1 MKNMSTKKLP
11 DLLLWFAIMSLV
23 ELSLHADVVRDI
35 EYAQVGDTS
44 LKLDL
49 HLPDGKTRSPLIVWV
64 HGGAWRAGS
73 KSGMPLGKLVEA
85 GYAVASVDYRLSTE
99 ARFPAQAH
107 DLKAAIRFLRGHG
120 QQWNLLTKSIVIAG
134 ESAGGHLAALV
145 GVSNGNSELEGKEG
159 NDLQQSSD
167 VQGIISLYGAA
178 NLTTIL
184 KQSTPHGLSVRVP
197 ALQLLLG
204 AQPDDVPEL
213 ARLASPVFHVDAS
226 DPPLLLLH
234 GDQDPQMPV
243 NQSLELTGAYEAV
256 GAPVQLE
263 IVHGA
268 GHGGAKF
275 YDAKRLKI
283 IQDFLKRHF

>member
-1 MKNMSTKKLP
+1 MKRTQKQR
-11 DLLLWFAIMSLV
+11 LLWL
-23 ELSLHADVVRDI
+23 LSLAVVTTALPGTAADVIRDI
-35 EYAQVGDTS
+35 EYAHSGDVS
-44 LKLDL
+44 LKLDI
-49 HLPDGKTRSPLIVWV
+49 HRPDTEARSPLIVWV

-85 GYAVASVDYRLSTE
+85 GYAVVSVDYRLSTE
-99 ARFPAQAH
+99 AKFPAQAY

-120 QQWNLLTKSIVIAG
+120 QQWNLPTKTIVIAG
-134 ESAGGHLAALV
+134 ESAGGHLAALI
-145 GVSNGNSELEGKEG
+145 GVSNGNAELEGKEG
-159 NDLQQSSD
+159 DDLQQSSD

-204 AQPDDVPEL
+204 AQPDDLPDL
-213 ARLASPVFHVDAS
+213 ARLASPVFHVDAK

-256 GAPVQLE
+256 GAPVQLV

-268 GHGGAKF
+268 GHGGAMF
-275 YDAKRLKI
+275 YDAERMNVIEK
-283 IQDFLKRHF
+283 FLKRHF

>member
-1 MKNMSTKKLP
+1 MNRKTIPVLAWLLPLATINLTSTGV
-11 DLLLWFAIMSLV
+11 A
-23 ELSLHADVVRDI
+23 ADVIRDI
-35 EYAQVGDTS
+35 EFAHVGDVH
-44 LKLDL
+44 LKLNL
-49 HLPDGKTRSPLIVWV
+49 HRPDGQARSPLIVWV

-73 KSGMPLGKLVEA
+73 KSGMPLGKLVDA

-99 ARFPAQAH
+99 SRFPAQAH

-120 QQWNLLTKSIVIAG
+120 SQWNLPTNTIVIAG

-145 GVSNGNSELEGKEG
+145 GVTNGNSDLEGKEG
-159 NDLQQSSD
+159 DDLGQSSD

-178 NLTTIL
+178 NLMTIL

-197 ALQLLLG
+197 ALDLLLG
-204 AQPDDVPEL
+204 AQPDQVPDL
-213 ARLASPVFHVDAS
+213 ARLASPVVHVDAK

-256 GAPVQLE
+256 GAPVQLV

-268 GHGGAKF
+268 GHGGPMF
-275 YDAKRLKI
+275 YDVKRIKMI
-283 IQDFLKRHF
+283 EAFLKRHFE